1 MKKSLLFV
9 LIFVFSALMTS
20 VQASEI
26 VGTVRV
32 SFLSET
38 LVRLEEKGPQ
48 GYCDEQTFHI
58 PERASFSEVH
68 AVRTEEDGSVCL
80 STASY
85 SVYLPANATTLDNI
99 YIMQNGSPVWAYA
112 SVINNQAQLPAPGE
126 TCYAYSI
133 ADNPRII
140 VPAHGYAYNPAAG
153 ANNGWNLNNDARD
166 VYVFLPQN
174 DHVQLRKDFVQLTGR
189 TEMIPLWALGAWDSR
204 YYPYS
209 DIASYNRVDAYRNNG
224 LPLDVFVVDTD
235 WRQPSG
241 GVVGTGYTINTSYF
255 PDITGFTNHMH
266 NNKHVRLVFNDHPE
280 PTDSNTLSAAETKF
294 RTENLQRILSYGV
307 DAWWYD
313 RNWHVTINSP
323 SSAIPNHAFGMYA
336 YHSITQNFAPN
347 RRPMLLSNIVGVGGG
362 YKEFATNIS
371 SHRFSVQWT
380 GDIWADD
387 QSLWREI
394 EHVAREGAISALPYV
409 SADIGGH
416 LKNPTTDGY
425 IRWVQFGTFSP
436 IYRLHC
442 AAWTVQENNGQ
453 TEMDRAPWTWGS
465 TALSVAREYTK
476 MRYRLL
482 PLYYTLSHENYETGL
497 PMMRRLD
504 FNYPEHKESGHND
517 QYLLGN
523 DILIAPL
530 AADSD
535 NTTSSSHD
543 VTSSWFPNGLKA
555 YYYNNPSLS
564 GEPVLTM
571 HDTELH
577 KSWGTGAPNSVCGAD
592 NFSVTW
598 DGEIQIA
605 SEDDIV
611 LGVKADDGVNVYI
624 DGEAIIASWEAS
636 DSGVR
641 FGSKILRAGET
652 YHLRVDYYEGAGN
665 ASIKLIYALASD
677 KIDGKDTRLVFIPD
691 GIWRDVWTGKEYEGP
706 KTIRVSHGI
715 TTSPLFVR
723 RGGIIPLAQD
733 MLYSSEKTWQKL
745 ALEIYPSTT
754 ETGKVQLYED
764 DTESVAYKSGAFRT
778 TDIESTYE
786 NGVHT
791 LTVNPAIGT
800 FSGADKFSTRTFTFR
815 IHAPENWGSMTY
827 ARINGQPVGA
837 AEYVR
842 DGSASPFAFSGGARD
857 GRMIEITYTASLSE
871 KIVLQY
877 AFSQESSLAFDGFG
891 SFKVFDASVSTPDAA
906 INLTDL
912 GVVDY
917 LHVNPQSVGNVV
929 RKANR
934 ANSVLGA
941 FSAGSGTGVFHD
953 GRTNYTWNDGNP
965 IAYTSGTTSGFT
977 NATGFTL
984 RLNAST
990 APRTVTVFLGG
1001 WQSKS
1006 LLKIADDSG
1015 NIIKTFSFENLS
1027 GTYDKAVT
1035 FTVQATNAGTPV
1047 YLYYTM
1053 VKTSATGG
1061 NISFTAA
1068 AVTEAADNAT
1078 VEKISSVASATSLNL
1093 TKQGYSDWAVFGTA
1107 SAVDVQKKSCPR
1119 ESSIHK
1125 FSYGKTPLQFV
1136 DNRVLI
1142 SWEDGA
1148 LTKENTGTRNGPV
1161 IDSSSFSTAVKA
1173 TSTPKYI
1180 TFYVGGWKSNARFTV
1195 TDADGDTLYTEDFG
1209 DASTNY
1215 YRTIKLKVQAP
1226 ADEWLYVTYTH
1237 TNPGNGN
1244 ITFSAI
1250 TVAPEFYSL
1259 RDKNGHFEIY
1269 NNADTK
1275 VMDAIVAD
1283 YDADGRLIY
1292 ADLVPLTVTDME
1304 KIGENASLSEN
1315 ARLYMLDSLESL
1327 NPVQ

>member
-1 MKKSLLFV
+1 M
-9 LIFVFSALMTS
+9 
-20 VQASEI
+20 
-26 VGTVRV
+26 
-32 SFLSET
+32 
-38 LVRLEEKGPQ
+38 
-48 GYCDEQTFHI
+48 
-58 PERASFSEVH
+58 
-68 AVRTEEDGSVCL
+68 
-80 STASY
+80 
-85 SVYLPANATTLDNI
+85 
-99 YIMQNGSPVWAYA
+99 
-112 SVINNQAQLPAPGE
+112 
-126 TCYAYSI
+126 
-133 ADNPRII
+133 
-140 VPAHGYAYNPAAG
+140 
-153 ANNGWNLNNDARD
+153 
-166 VYVFLPQN
+166 
-174 DHVQLRKDFVQLTGR
+174 
-189 TEMIPLWALGAWDSR
+189 
-204 YYPYS
+204 
-209 DIASYNRVDAYRNNG
+209 
-224 LPLDVFVVDTD
+224 
-235 WRQPSG
+235 
-241 GVVGTGYTINTSYF
+241 
-255 PDITGFTNHMH
+255 
-266 NNKHVRLVFNDHPE
+266 
-280 PTDSNTLSAAETKF
+280 
-294 RTENLQRILSYGV
+294 
-307 DAWWYD
+307 
-313 RNWHVTINSP
+313 
-323 SSAIPNHAFGMYA
+323 
-336 YHSITQNFAPN
+336 
-347 RRPMLLSNIVGVGGG
+347 
-362 YKEFATNIS
+362 
-371 SHRFSVQWT
+371 
-380 GDIWADD
+380 
-387 QSLWREI
+387 
-394 EHVAREGAISALPYV
+394 
-409 SADIGGH
+409 
-416 LKNPTTDGY
+416 
-425 IRWVQFGTFSP
+425 
-436 IYRLHC
+436 
-442 AAWTVQENNGQ
+442 
-453 TEMDRAPWTWGS
+453 
-465 TALSVAREYTK
+465 
-476 MRYRLL
+476 
-482 PLYYTLSHENYETGL
+482 
-497 PMMRRLD
+497 
-504 FNYPEHKESGHND
+504 
-517 QYLLGN
+517 
-523 DILIAPL
+523 
-530 AADSD
+530 
-535 NTTSSSHD
+535 
-543 VTSSWFPNGLKA
+543 
-555 YYYNNPSLS
+555 
-564 GEPVLTM
+564 
-571 HDTELH
+571 
-577 KSWGTGAPNSVCGAD
+577 
-592 NFSVTW
+592 
-598 DGEIQIA
+598 
-605 SEDDIV
+605 
-611 LGVKADDGVNVYI
+611 
-624 DGEAIIASWEAS
+624 
-636 DSGVR
+636 
-641 FGSKILRAGET
+641 
-652 YHLRVDYYEGAGN
+652 
-665 ASIKLIYALASD
+665 
-677 KIDGKDTRLVFIPD
+677 
-691 GIWRDVWTGKEYEGP
+691 
-706 KTIRVSHGI
+706 
-715 TTSPLFVR
+715 
-723 RGGIIPLAQD
+723 
-733 MLYSSEKTWQKL
+733 
-745 ALEIYPSTT
+745 
-754 ETGKVQLYED
+754 
-764 DTESVAYKSGAFRT
+764 
-778 TDIESTYE
+778 
-786 NGVHT
+786 HT
-791 LTVNPAIGT
+791 LTVHPAIGT

-917 LHVNPQSVGNVV
+917 LHVNPQSVGNAV

-953 GRTNYTWNDGNP
+953 GRTTYTWNDGNP

-1015 NIIKTFSFENLS
+1015 NIIKTFSFENLT

-1061 NISFTAA
+1061 NISFTAV

-1093 TKQGYSDWAVFGTA
+1093 TKQGYSDWAVFGTGIA
-1107 SAVDVQKKSCPR
+1107 ADVQKKSCPR

-1125 FSYGKTPLQFV
+1125 LSYGKTPLQFV

-1148 LTKENTGTRNGPV
+1148 LMKENIGTRNGPV

-1180 TFYVGGWKSNARFTV
+1180 TFYIGGWKSNARFTV

-1275 VMDAIVAD
+1275 VVDAIVAD
-1283 YDADGRLIY
+1283 YDTDGRLIY

-1304 KIGENASLSEN
+1304 KIGENTSLSEN
-1315 ARLYMLDSLESL
+1315 ARLYMLDSPESL

>member
-58 PERASFSEVH
+58 PDRASFSEVS
-68 AVRTEEDGSVCL
+68 AVRTEENGYVLL
-80 STASY
+80 STTSY
-85 SVYLPANATTLDNI
+85 TVYVPMNATTLNNI
-99 YIMQNGSPVWAYA
+99 YITQNGSRVWAYA

-140 VPAHGYAYNPAAG
+140 VPSHGYAYNPAAG

-166 VYVFLPQN
+166 VYVFLPKN
-174 DHVQLRKDFVQLTGR
+174 DPVQLRKDFVQLTGR

-209 DIASYNRVDAYRNNG
+209 DIDSYNRVDAYRNNG

-241 GVVGTGYTINTSYF
+241 GVVGTGYTINTAYF

-294 RTENLQRILSYGV
+294 RTENLQRILGYGV

-362 YKEFATNIS
+362 YKEFASNIS

-416 LKNPTTDGY
+416 LKNPSTDGY
-425 IRWVQFGTFSP
+425 IRWVQF
-436 IYRLHC
+436 
-442 AAWTVQENNGQ
+442 
-453 TEMDRAPWTWGS
+453 
-465 TALSVAREYTK
+465 
-476 MRYRLL
+476 
-482 PLYYTLSHENYETGL
+482 
-497 PMMRRLD
+497 
-504 FNYPEHKESGHND
+504 
-517 QYLLGN
+517 
-523 DILIAPL
+523 
-530 AADSD
+530 
-535 NTTSSSHD
+535 
-543 VTSSWFPNGLKA
+543 
-555 YYYNNPSLS
+555 
-564 GEPVLTM
+564 
-571 HDTELH
+571 
-577 KSWGTGAPNSVCGAD
+577 
-592 NFSVTW
+592 
-598 DGEIQIA
+598 
-605 SEDDIV
+605 
-611 LGVKADDGVNVYI
+611 
-624 DGEAIIASWEAS
+624 
-636 DSGVR
+636 
-641 FGSKILRAGET
+641 
-652 YHLRVDYYEGAGN
+652 
-665 ASIKLIYALASD
+665 
-677 KIDGKDTRLVFIPD
+677 
-691 GIWRDVWTGKEYEGP
+691 
-706 KTIRVSHGI
+706 
-715 TTSPLFVR
+715 
-723 RGGIIPLAQD
+723 
-733 MLYSSEKTWQKL
+733 
-745 ALEIYPSTT
+745 
-754 ETGKVQLYED
+754 YED

-791 LTVNPAIGT
+791 LTVHPAIGT

-857 GRMIEITYTASLSE
+857 GRMIEITYTASLLD
-871 KIVLQY
+871 KIELQY
-877 AFSQESSLAFDGFG
+877 AFLQESNIAFDGFG
-891 SFKVFDASVSTPDAA
+891 SFKVFDASVSTPDAS
-906 INLTDL
+906 INLTVL

-941 FSAGSGTGVFHD
+941 FSAGSGAGVFHD
-953 GRTNYTWNDGNP
+953 GRTTFTWNDGTLT
-965 IAYTSGTTSGFT
+965 AQTSGTTSGFT

-990 APRTVTVFLGG
+990 APRIVTLFLGG

-1015 NIIKTFSFENLS
+1015 NVIKTFSFENLT

-1035 FTVQATNAGTPV
+1035 FTVQATNADTPV

-1078 VEKISSVASATSLNL
+1078 VEKISSVVSPTSLNL
-1093 TKQGYSDWAVFGTA
+1093 TKQGYSDWAVFGTGIA
-1107 SAVDVQKKSCPR
+1107 ADVQKKSCPR
-1119 ESSIHK
+1119 EASIHK
-1125 FSYGKTPLQFV
+1125 LSYGKTPLQFV

-1148 LTKENTGTRNGPV
+1148 LMKENIGTRNGPV

-1195 TDADGDTLYTEDFG
+1195 TDADGDTLYAEDFG

-1275 VMDAIVAD
+1275 VVDAIVAD
-1283 YDADGRLIY
+1283 YDTDGRLIY

-1304 KIGENASLSEN
+1304 KIGENTSLSEN